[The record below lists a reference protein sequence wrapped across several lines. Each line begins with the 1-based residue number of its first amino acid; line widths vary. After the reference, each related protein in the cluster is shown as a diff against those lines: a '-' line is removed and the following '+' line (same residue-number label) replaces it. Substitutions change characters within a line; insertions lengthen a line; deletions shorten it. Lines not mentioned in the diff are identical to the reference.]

1 MAIQK
6 RSIVSSVG
14 SSVSAVGLAIE
25 SSADVISTLAGKL
38 PAGVD
43 RVTSTASQLMNI
55 SDLYLSNWEKDKRM
69 SNREETI
76 ARMVRAEELRQLAEK
91 ANITKAN
98 NIADFIAEVDAIN
111 I

>member
-25 SSADVISTLAGKL
+25 SSADVISTLMGKL

-43 RVTSTASQLMNI
+43 RLTTSASKLMDV
-55 SDLYLSNWEKDKRM
+55 SDLYLDNWVKDKQM
-69 SNREETI
+69 SNREEVI

-91 ANITKAN
+91 AGITQTTNIKDFLTEIDQM
-98 NIADFIAEVDAIN
+98 NI
-111 I
+111 

>member
-6 RSIVSSVG
+6 RSIITSVTT
-14 SSVSAVGLAIE
+14 SISAVGLAVE

-43 RVTSTASQLMNI
+43 RLTSSASSIMDV
-55 SDLYLSNWEKDKRM
+55 SDLYLSNWKADKTM
-69 SNREETI
+69 SNREEKV
-76 ARMVRAEELRQLAEK
+76 ARLVRAEELRALANK
-91 ANITKAN
+91 AGITNAN
-98 NIADFIAEVDAIN
+98 NVQDFLTEIDQMN